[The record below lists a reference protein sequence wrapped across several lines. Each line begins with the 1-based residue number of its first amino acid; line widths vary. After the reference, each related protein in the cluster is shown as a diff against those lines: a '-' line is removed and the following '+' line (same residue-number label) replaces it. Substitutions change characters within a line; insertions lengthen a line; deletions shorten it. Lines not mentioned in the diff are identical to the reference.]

1 MMEGKLIEEE
11 MRIVTGIWDYFVI
24 LDDYIMIDKEEFGE
38 NIEDA
43 EDSKGI
49 GTQYHEKKFYELM
62 TTMVRFF
69 PEDDS
74 EPVYYSAGRTNTM
87 DNW

>member
-38 NIEDA
+38 SINRVKVGSKVLERIYEKPDGSIEV
-43 EDSKGI
+43 
-49 GTQYHEKKFYELM
+49 ELE
-62 TTMVRFF
+62 VK
-69 PEDDS
+69 E
-74 EPVYYSAGRTNTM
+74 GLG
-87 DNW
+87 